1 MYYPIVL
8 NITDRR
14 VVVIG
19 GGAVAEDKVR
29 NLIESGANVTVISP
43 VVTPALRSLAT
54 STQITLIDRPYK
66 PSDIRGAFF
75 VIAATDDMRTQERI
89 WRDTRKRHVLVNT
102 VDERGRCDFIM
113 PSVLRREH
121 LIVAISTSGKSPAFA
136 AWLQKKLSEWLT
148 PEFGRVVEM
157 LGSVRGEIKRR
168 FASVPERKRVFQK
181 IIDTDIVNWIQ
192 KCDDVAALRRVHAI
206 IEQL

>member
-19 GGAVAEDKVR
+19 GGSVAEGKVR
-29 NLIESGANVTVISP
+29 NLIESGADVTVISP
-43 VVTPALRSLAT
+43 VVTPALRSLAN
-54 STQITLIDRPYK
+54 STQITLIERPYK

-75 VIAATDDMRTQERI
+75 VVAATDDMRAQERI
-89 WRDTRKRHVLVNT
+89 WRDTRKMHVLVNT
-102 VDERGRCDFIM
+102 VDECGRCDFIM
-113 PSVLRREH
+113 PSVLRREP

-148 PEFGRVVEM
+148 PEFGRVVKT
-157 LGSVRGEIKRR
+157 LGCVRGDIKRR

-181 IIDTDIVNWIQ
+181 IIDTGIVNWIQ
-192 KCDDVAALRRVHAI
+192 KCDDAAALRRVH
-206 IEQL
+206 